1 MLKETFKM
9 RKIGKHLVNVSML
22 SLAIAPVVGSAL
34 APVTALAAEYKSG
47 QAGSNK
53 LEFTTKSSTSST
65 STKAHEPMD
74 LIQIIDLSGSVS
86 DGEYKQR
93 NGVSGARKRQINDMI
108 YVIEHQL
115 TDQDHV
121 MLAFYGTNNGDS
133 YTVGGQDGGIAT
145 KLLSKKEAIDLLNK
159 INANPQVHEMSQ
171 SWVLIPNVI
180 KPMLAAITAD
190 AANGTGFE
198 DVYKAQSNKNK
209 VVSVLQFT
217 DDWTASES
225 EDIDTSFAS
234 WAKSTA
240 KTFMTVVD
248 TSLPDEALSVKQMKK
263 AGHPNI
269 KVFNRLDAPGRSE
282 EIAKLFESTAT
293 VTKTTTT
300 KQKAYVSIT
309 PEDGITLTKASLV
322 SADGKTTDLKIDGNK
337 VSADLNDLADGK
349 YTVNYSFKGDV
360 KSVKKITS
368 SVSVDGKEVDKK
380 EDTISPVAPPPAP
393 VKPVEPKVT
402 KRTEKI
408 PFKTETKEDP
418 TLPEGEKK
426 VIQKGVEGEKEY
438 VTTTLED
445 VAGQD
450 GTAEGSVMFTT
461 KASVTTSNEIKP
473 RSIFAIIDNSGSVGG
488 GNDPRIR
495 SSFIPLLETM
505 GPNDQIQIATYG
517 VNQKESYFS
526 NGADDRERMVTK
538 MMNRDEFAKLAE
550 EILASKTGTTREAIL
565 NQKLVYDF
573 KGVKQSGSGYEFEDI
588 FDTARNKDYTPVVM
602 QFTDGWEY
610 EEDIDHSFAEWS
622 KAHAKTFMSV
632 LYNTGRAEV
641 AMKKAGHP
649 NIFVAQGEFTKDSDQ
664 TKKVLD
670 QIKATTTEVVKKGAN
685 QTVKISIGGQGV
697 TVTKATLK
705 GAVNKDLPIK
715 DGKVEFSEALADG
728 SYTLEYAAKG
738 NGTLKSLVTVDG
750 KEVGNKTV
758 ELKGTPGQKGES
770 KTVENIIKN
779 PINEIIHIGTKGA
792 KSDVTEKKV
801 SFETIRK
808 EDPTLEEGKEKVIQE
823 GVEGVIKVTTTY
835 DTQKGQ
841 KVEGSEKVTEK
852 ETVKKVDKIIA
863 VGTKGSK
870 SEVTEKKVP
879 FETIKKDDP
888 TLEEGQEKVVQEGVE
903 GVIKVTTTY
912 ETQKGEKVKGSEKVT
927 EEKVTDKVDKII
939 AVGTKG
945 SKSEVTEK
953 KVPFETIYKQD
964 PTLKKGEEKVLQEGV
979 EGVIKVT
986 TTYETQKGKKVDGS
1000 EKVTEETVT
1009 EKVDKIVAQGTM
1021 EKRKVRYR
1029 VVDSKGQELV
1039 KQTDVMEAY
1048 QDEEYKVETPKL
1060 DGYRLELAK
1069 DSVPATGKVTDRD
1082 VLVTFVAVKIGKPV
1096 TLKFIDESG
1105 SEIAQK
1111 KVLTGENAEVDT
1123 EFTGEAPETI
1133 EKDGVKYAFV
1143 GIKQTGSKER
1153 KVSGKVTDQE
1163 QVIEAVYAKPKEL
1176 PKTSEQAKQR
1186 NTAIIALLSVVG
1198 LGGLVTYFGLR
1209 KRDEK

>member
-34 APVTALAAEYKSG
+34 APVSVLAAEYKSG

-121 MLAFYGTNNGDS
+121 MLAFYGTNKGDS

-180 KPMLAAITAD
+180 KPMLAGITAD

-248 TSLPDEALSVKQMKK
+248 TALPDEALSVKQMKK

-293 VTKTTTT
+293 VTKT
-300 KQKAYVSIT
+300 
-309 PEDGITLTKASLV
+309 SLV

-450 GTAEGSVMFTT
+450 GTAEGSVQFTT

-685 QTVKISIGGQGV
+685 QTVKVSIGGQGV

-705 GAVNKDLPIK
+705 GAVNKELPIK
-715 DGKVEFSEALADG
+715 DGKVEFSEALVDG

-801 SFETIRK
+801 PFETIRK

-841 KVEGSEKVTEK
+841 KVDGSEKVTEK

-964 PTLKKGEEKVLQEGV
+964 PSLKKGEEKVLQEGV

-1069 DSVPATGKVTDRD
+1069 DSVPATGKVADRD

-1096 TLKFIDESG
+1096 TLKFVDESG

-1198 LGGLVTYFGLR
+1198 LGGLATYLGLR

>member
-34 APVTALAAEYKSG
+34 APVSVLAAEYKSG

-121 MLAFYGTNNGDS
+121 MLAFYGTNKGDS

-180 KPMLAAITAD
+180 KPMLAGITAD

-248 TSLPDEALSVKQMKK
+248 TALPDEALSVKQMKK

-300 KQKAYVSIT
+300 KQKAHVSIT
-309 PEDGITLTKASLV
+309 PDDGITLTKASLV

-380 EDTISPVAPPPAP
+380 EDTISPVAP

-450 GTAEGSVMFTT
+450 GTAEGSVQFTT

-750 KEVGNKTV
+750 EEVGNKTV

-801 SFETIRK
+801 PFETIRK

-841 KVEGSEKVTEK
+841 KVDGSEKVTEK

-912 ETQKGEKVKGSEKVT
+912 ETQKGQKVKGSEKVT

-1069 DSVPATGKVTDRD
+1069 DSVPATGKVADRD

-1096 TLKFIDESG
+1096 TLKFVDESG
-1105 SEIAQK
+1105 SEIAEK

-1186 NTAIIALLSVVG
+1186 NTAIVALLSVVG

>member
-34 APVTALAAEYKSG
+34 APATVLAAEK
-47 QAGSNK
+47 N
-53 LEFTTKSSTSST
+53 E
-65 STKAHEPMD
+65 
-74 LIQIIDLSGSVS
+74 V
-86 DGEYKQR
+86 R
-93 NGVSGARKRQINDMI
+93 ND
-108 YVIEHQL
+108 
-115 TDQDHV
+115 
-121 MLAFYGTNNGDS
+121 
-133 YTVGGQDGGIAT
+133 
-145 KLLSKKEAIDLLNK
+145 
-159 INANPQVHEMSQ
+159 
-171 SWVLIPNVI
+171 
-180 KPMLAAITAD
+180 TA
-190 AANGTGFE
+190 
-198 DVYKAQSNKNK
+198 
-209 VVSVLQFT
+209 
-217 DDWTASES
+217 
-225 EDIDTSFAS
+225 
-234 WAKSTA
+234 
-240 KTFMTVVD
+240 
-248 TSLPDEALSVKQMKK
+248 
-263 AGHPNI
+263 
-269 KVFNRLDAPGRSE
+269 
-282 EIAKLFESTAT
+282 
-293 VTKTTTT
+293 
-300 KQKAYVSIT
+300 
-309 PEDGITLTKASLV
+309 
-322 SADGKTTDLKIDGNK
+322 
-337 VSADLNDLADGK
+337 
-349 YTVNYSFKGDV
+349 
-360 KSVKKITS
+360 
-368 SVSVDGKEVDKK
+368 
-380 EDTISPVAPPPAP
+380 
-393 VKPVEPKVT
+393 PKVT

-705 GAVNKDLPIK
+705 GAVNKELPIK

-801 SFETIRK
+801 PFETIRK

-863 VGTKGSK
+863 VGTK
-870 SEVTEKKVP
+870 
-879 FETIKKDDP
+879 
-888 TLEEGQEKVVQEGVE
+888 
-903 GVIKVTTTY
+903 
-912 ETQKGEKVKGSEKVT
+912 
-927 EEKVTDKVDKII
+927 
-939 AVGTKG
+939 A

-979 EGVIKVT
+979 DGVIKVT

-1009 EKVDKIVAQGTM
+1009 EKVDKIVVQGTM

-1069 DSVPATGKVTDRD
+1069 DSVPATGKVADRD

-1096 TLKFIDESG
+1096 TLKFVDESG
-1105 SEIAQK
+1105 SEIAEK

-1123 EFTGEAPETI
+1123 EFNGEAPETI

-1186 NTAIIALLSVVG
+1186 NTAIVALLSVVG
-1198 LGGLVTYFGLR
+1198 LGGLATYLGLR

>member
-34 APVTALAAEYKSG
+34 APVSVLAAEYKSG

-121 MLAFYGTNNGDS
+121 MLAFYGTNKGDS

-180 KPMLAAITAD
+180 KPMLAGITAD

-248 TSLPDEALSVKQMKK
+248 TALPDEALSVKQMKK

-300 KQKAYVSIT
+300 KQKAHVSIT
-309 PEDGITLTKASLV
+309 PDDGITLTKASLV
-322 SADGKTTDLKIDGNK
+322 SADGKTT
-337 VSADLNDLADGK
+337 DLNDLADGK

-450 GTAEGSVMFTT
+450 GTAEGSVQFTT
-461 KASVTTSNEIKP
+461 KASVATSNEIKP

-685 QTVKISIGGQGV
+685 QTVKVSIGGQGV

-758 ELKGTPGQKGES
+758 ELKGTSGQKGES

-801 SFETIRK
+801 PFETIRK
-808 EDPTLEEGKEKVIQE
+808 EDPTLEEGQEKVIQE

-879 FETIKKDDP
+879 FETI
-888 TLEEGQEKVVQEGVE
+888 
-903 GVIKVTTTY
+903 
-912 ETQKGEKVKGSEKVT
+912 
-927 EEKVTDKVDKII
+927 
-939 AVGTKG
+939 
-945 SKSEVTEK
+945 
-953 KVPFETIYKQD
+953 YKQD

-979 EGVIKVT
+979 DGVIKVT

-1009 EKVDKIVAQGTM
+1009 EKVDKIVAQGSM

-1069 DSVPATGKVTDRD
+1069 DSVPATGKVADRD

-1133 EKDGVKYAFV
+1133 EKDSVKYAFV

-1153 KVSGKVTDQE
+1153 TVSGKVTDQE

-1198 LGGLVTYFGLR
+1198 LGCLATYFGLR